1 MLSKKKGHLV
11 VNNILCKK
19 MIRKRDV
26 PSSAESKGD
35 VSPLC
40 PKVKKVKKD
49 DVESRIERSMR
60 DTIDAI
66 GEDLERQGLVKTP
79 LRAAKAMIDL
89 TSGYKLSLKDVVN
102 EAVFEAE
109 SQDMVVVR
117 DIPFHSLCEHHV
129 LPFYGTVHV
138 GYVPRD
144 TILGISK
151 FARIVNMFAKR
162 LQIQERLT
170 VKIAD
175 AIQQTLN
182 PLGVVVVVEAS
193 HMCMEMRGVQKI
205 GSVTSTCS
213 KLGVFREGQ
222 STHAKEFW
230 SHIRRTS

>member
-1 MLSKKKGHLV
+1 
-11 VNNILCKK
+11 
-19 MIRKRDV
+19 MIRKR
-26 PSSAESKGD
+26 SESKSSSD
-35 VSPLC
+35 ETSQTSLEVTVSPMC
-40 PKVKKVKKD
+40 PRVKRSKKEGD
-49 DVESRIERSMR
+49 SVSAIEKSFK
-60 DTIDAI
+60 DTISAI

-79 LRAAKAMIDL
+79 LRAAKAMVDL
-89 TSGYKLSLKDVVN
+89 TSGYKMDLKDVVN

-129 LPFYGTVHV
+129 LPFYGRVHV

-151 FARIVNMFAKR
+151 FARIVNMYAKR

-170 VKIAD
+170 SKIAQ

-182 PLGVVVVVEAS
+182 PLGAVVVVEAS

-205 GSVTSTCS
+205 GSITSTCS
-213 KLGVFREGQ
+213 KLGVFQGGQ
-222 STHAKEFW
+222 SEHAKEFW
-230 SHIRRTS
+230 AHIRR